1 MYSERAQPGAY
12 SRRRRLRC
20 VSDAATQLLTF
31 DEFLEFEERAE
42 VRHEF
47 VGGQVFAM
55 AGGTRRHNAIAM
67 NAVVAI
73 RPVGIAAGC
82 QTYSNDVLVKVG
94 EDAYY
99 PDVMVVCGS
108 SDSPKW
114 EDAPCL
120 IIEVLS
126 PSTATIDRREKL
138 RAYRSIPSLQAYLIV
153 HPDSLDVDVHRR
165 IESKWTHSTVGP
177 GQTVMLSCPS
187 MVLSIDDLFA
197 DTPA

>member
-99 PDVMVVCGS
+99 PDVMVVFGS